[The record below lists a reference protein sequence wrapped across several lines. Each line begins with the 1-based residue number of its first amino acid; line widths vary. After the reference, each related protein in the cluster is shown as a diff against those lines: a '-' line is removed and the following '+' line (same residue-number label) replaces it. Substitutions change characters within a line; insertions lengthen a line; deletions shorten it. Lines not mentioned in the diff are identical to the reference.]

1 MGGGKER
8 GGSECATVASIIA
21 AAMNKPSTRAKSA
34 PAAAKASASLQ
45 EPASGFSYS
54 RPFFEELVD
63 RALAHAKKLGATD
76 AGAEASEGCGLSVSV
91 RKGELENVERNR
103 DKSLGVTVYIGHR
116 RGNASTSDFS
126 EKAIEQTVQAAYDI
140 ARFTAE
146 DPVAGL
152 PDAADI
158 APPETHRDLDL
169 FHPWAITSEE
179 AAEMAKACEAA
190 AFKTHRRIT
199 NSEGAGVSAQQS
211 HFFSAHTR
219 GFRGGYASSRHSFSV
234 APIASLP
241 GKNGEMQRDAW
252 YSSMRNAAD
261 LASPEAVGRYAAQR
275 ALSRLGSRK
284 IPTTECPVLF
294 ESTLAAGLLGGFVQA
309 VSGGS
314 LYRKSSF
321 LLDSLGKMVFPKHI
335 DILEDP
341 FILGGKGSSPFDEE
355 GVRVAPRKVVKGGRV
370 EGYFLS
376 SYSARKLGMKTTGNA
391 GGSHNLVMTSR
402 LTQASDN
409 LDAML
414 QKLGTG
420 LFVVELMG
428 QGVNY
433 VTGDYSRGASGFWVE
448 NGKIAFPVHEI
459 TIAGNLKDM
468 LKGIE
473 AVGADAYSYG
483 AKTVGSILVNRMK
496 VAGS

>member
-1 MGGGKER
+1 MKKPR
-8 GGSECATVASIIA
+8 PRAASTA
-21 AAMNKPSTRAKSA
+21 KPQAD
-34 PAAAKASASLQ
+34 
-45 EPASGFSYS
+45 SGFAYS
-54 RPFFEELVD
+54 QPFFEDLVD
-63 RALAHAKKLGATD
+63 RALAHARKLGATD

-91 RKGELENVERNR
+91 RKGALETVERNR
-103 DKSLGVTVYIGHR
+103 DKSLGVTVYLGNR

-126 EKAIEQTVQAAYDI
+126 EAAIQQTVQAAYDI

-146 DPVAGL
+146 DPMAGL

-158 APPETHRDLDL
+158 AEPGTHRDLQL
-169 FHPWAITSEE
+169 FHPWDLTS
-179 AAEMAKACEAA
+179 EAA
-190 AFKTHRRIT
+190 AELALQCEDAALRTHKRIT

-211 HFFSAHTR
+211 HFFSAHTN
-219 GFRGGYASSRHSFSV
+219 GFRGGYASSRHSLSV

-241 GKNGEMQRDAW
+241 GRNGEMQRDAW

-294 ESTLAAGLLGGFVQA
+294 ESTLAAGLLGSFVQA
-309 VSGGS
+309 ISGGA
-314 LYRKSSF
+314 LYRRSTF
-321 LLDSLGKMVFPKHI
+321 LLDSLGKPVFPRHI
-335 DILEDP
+335 DVTEDP

-355 GVRVAPRKVVKGGRV
+355 GVRVQARKVVDAGRV

-391 GGSHNLVMTSR
+391 GGSHNLVLTSR
-402 LTQASDN
+402 STKAGDDLP
-409 LDAML
+409 AML
-414 QKLGTG
+414 RKLGTG

-448 NGKIAFPVHEI
+448 NGEIAFPVHEI

-473 AVGADAYSYG
+473 AVGADAYNYG
-483 AKTVGSILVNRMK
+483 AKTVGSLLVNRMK